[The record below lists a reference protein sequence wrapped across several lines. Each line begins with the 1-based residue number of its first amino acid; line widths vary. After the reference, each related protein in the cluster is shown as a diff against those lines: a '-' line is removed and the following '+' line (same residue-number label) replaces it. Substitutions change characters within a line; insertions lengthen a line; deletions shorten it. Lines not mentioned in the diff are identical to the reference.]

1 MFQMMM
7 KMIQMMMMMMMM
19 AREERGGGM
28 IRGGNM
34 YPTSIF
40 AKMALPLL
48 SLQLD
53 FPFQYLTSISLAGI
67 FKT

>member
-7 KMIQMMMMMMMM
+7 RMIQMMMMMMR

-53 FPFQYLTSISLAGI
+53 FPFQYLTSISLVGI